1 MAIDT
6 QTATTSEDRHQGNTS
21 YIVATAT
28 FDAQGIPRE
37 HHLFNQNSD
46 FEWMQAA
53 FQTLSLKMLLSSSL
67 GLEGFSRAVVR
78 GENMSMVVAK
88 QKSGFKAVVYST
100 VTEKSYLQPVAA
112 PSA

>member
-1 MAIDT
+1 MINT
-6 QTATTSEDRHQGNTS
+6 SKATRFDYQHQGKTS

-28 FDAQGIPRE
+28 FDGQGIPRE
-37 HHLFNQNSD
+37 QHLFNQNSD
-46 FEWMQAA
+46 GEWMQAA

-78 GENMSMVVAK
+78 GQELCIVVAK
-88 QKSGFKAVVYST
+88 QKSGYKAVVYST
-100 VTEKSYLQPVAA
+100 VPEKSEPQPVDA

>member
-1 MAIDT
+1 MINT
-6 QTATTSEDRHQGNTS
+6 SKATKSDYQHQGNTS

-28 FDAQGIPRE
+28 FDGQGIPRE
-37 HHLFNQNSD
+37 QHLFNQNSD

-53 FQTLSLKMLLSSSL
+53 FQTISLKMLLSASL

-78 GENMSMVVAK
+78 GDDLCIVVAK

-100 VTEKSYLQPVAA
+100 VPEKLAPQAVDA